1 YHTENTKLKMSG
13 GSRLDHV
20 YRSILMTKFFTK
32 GWGKPENLKR
42 LFAFKEKVT
51 NREQCFKLVPN
62 DYPVT
67 ISKEE
72 EYSDCKILEGHFLS
86 PFVTNLPGIVPKES
100 ETAHFQVVLPRKWNS
115 DHYKPICL
123 HLAGTGDHG
132 FWRRRQMMAK
142 PLLKEGGI
150 ASIILENPFYGLR
163 KPKDQVRSCLH
174 NVSDIIV
181 MGGCLI
187 LESLV
192 LFHWCENNGLGPLGV
207 TGMSMGGHMASLAA
221 TNWPKP
227 IVLVPCLSWSSA
239 TPVFTQGVMSY
250 SINWELLGSQY
261 FSDDSFREE
270 IRKLIRVDKDAFR
283 AGQHFAKHYPHS
295 MDHIRRL
302 SQEQHGLNKEN
313 KTTSLISEKQN
324 SFDHRTVEPSASN
337 MTAASVHSSTLNRA
351 VRAKVDVVSAAT
363 NISADSKIGTANLMT
378 SALKTTE
385 LMTETKVLESNSI
398 SCADVKFNSTNVPD
412 QTCKAP
418 KAQGSRFSNLL
429 GKRKHSDSNFLSQLS
444 ESKSKLIGFRMKSV
458 EEKKSVDGAPLGG
471 IDALK
476 EDIKKS
482 VSRWR
487 EDEALL
493 FMHGIMDECTHL
505 RNFTVPLD
513 TSLIIAICA
522 RDDAY
527 VPREGCADLTDIWP
541 GAEVR
546 FLDAGHVSAY
556 LLHKHTFRAAIIESF
571 ERLKKKYIDV

>member
-1 YHTENTKLKMSG
+1 MSG

-42 LFAFKEKVT
+42 LFLFKEKMT
-51 NREQCFKLVPN
+51 NRDTCFNLVPN
-62 DYPVT
+62 NYPIT

-72 EYSDCKILEGHFLS
+72 DYSDFRIIEGHFLS

-100 ETAHFQVVLPRKWNS
+100 ETAYFQVLLPKKWNS
-115 DHYKPICL
+115 SHYKPICL

-163 KPKDQVRSCLH
+163 KPKDQVRSSLH
-174 NVSDIIV
+174 NVTDIIV

-192 LFHWCENNGLGPLGV
+192 LFHWCENNGFGPLGV

-239 TPVFTQGVMSY
+239 TPVFTQGVLSH
-250 SINWELLGSQY
+250 SINWKLLGAQY
-261 FSDDSFREE
+261 FSDDVFREE
-270 IRKLIRVDKDAFR
+270 IRKLVEVNKDAFQ
-283 AGQHFAKHYPHS
+283 AGQHFAKYYPQS
-295 MDHIRRL
+295 MDHISKLCR
-302 SQEQHGLNKEN
+302 EQDVLNKGRESQN
-313 KTTSLISEKQN
+313 ASPPNCKSLTTELQMNRDIDQQIAGSSLSNHQAVVSN
-324 SFDHRTVEPSASN
+324 SSVAPASDFE
-337 MTAASVHSSTLNRA
+337 VHGPTSKRILSP
-351 VRAKVDVVSAAT
+351 KVDVTSVS
-363 NISADSKIGTANLMT
+363 NIENI
-378 SALKTTE
+378 
-385 LMTETKVLESNSI
+385 
-398 SCADVKFNSTNVPD
+398 
-412 QTCKAP
+412 
-418 KAQGSRFSNLL
+418 
-429 GKRKHSDSNFLSQLS
+429 KH
-444 ESKSKLIGFRMKSV
+444 
-458 EEKKSVDGAPLGG
+458 
-471 IDALK
+471 
-476 EDIKKS
+476 S

-487 EDEALL
+487 EDEAVL

-505 RNFTVPLD
+505 RNFTVPVD

-522 RDDAY
+522 KDDAY
-527 VPREGCADLTDIWP
+527 IPREGCADLTDIWP
-541 GAEVR
+541 GTEVR

-556 LLHKHTFRAAIIESF
+556 LLHKHTFR
-571 ERLKKKYIDV
+571 